1 MNSRALA
8 AEIITEC
15 LEGTGQSHLLLQE
28 ALRRHPE
35 ADARDRNLLTSL
47 VHGTIGC
54 ALQLD
59 AYLKPLSRVPVE
71 KLKPYVRTVLRMG
84 LYQLIYLDRI
94 PASAVCNES
103 VKLIRKRMGDGL
115 TGYVNGVLRAA
126 ARKESW
132 EALSGAAAFSLP
144 EELYDYLTALYGEA
158 ATQVIG
164 RAYLAPPV
172 LWARVNT
179 SRATVEEAAASLKT
193 EGYAAEQIDG
203 LPGCLKLE
211 RLRQTKTEGK
221 TDSQREN
228 QAESQA
234 ESQRESQA
242 ESRPLDALTAFRTG
256 RIQLQDKSAQ
266 LAVLAADPKPGMKVL
281 DLCAAPGGKSLQA
294 ADLMRDE
301 GEVLA
306 CDISEEKIARIRD
319 NISRSGFGCVKATV
333 ADATVFD
340 PEKEGRFDLVIADLP
355 CSGLGTAG
363 RKPEIKYRVTQ
374 EKIKELAALQ
384 RQILKNAVRYA
395 RPGGK
400 LLFSTCTLT
409 REENTDNADWLRD
422 ACGLS
427 PIPLALPSECF
438 AGAETG
444 CLQLLPEAGSG
455 DGFFISLF
463 MKEKNG

>member
-59 AYLKPLSRVPVE
+59 AYLEPLSRVPVE

-103 VKLIRKRMGDGL
+103 VKLVRKRMGDGL

-126 ARKESW
+126 TRKESW
-132 EALSGAAAFSLP
+132 EELSGAAAFSLP
-144 EELYDYLTALYGEA
+144 EELYDYLTALYGEEEVQA
-158 ATQVIG
+158 IG
-164 RAYLAPPV
+164 RAYLMPPV

-179 SRATVEEAAASLKT
+179 SRAAAEEVAASLKN
-193 EGYAAEQIDG
+193 EGYAAEQTDG
-203 LPGCLKLE
+203 IPGCLKLE
-211 RLRQTKTEGK
+211 RLRQTTM
-221 TDSQREN
+221 DSQTETEK
-228 QAESQA
+228 ATK
-234 ESQRESQA
+234 
-242 ESRPLDALTAFRTG
+242 SRPLDALTALREG
-256 RIQLQDKSAQ
+256 LLQLQDKSAQ

-306 CDISEEKIARIRD
+306 CDISEEKIVRIRD
-319 NISRSGFGCVKATV
+319 NISRSGFGCVKAAV

-340 PEKEGRFDLVIADLP
+340 PEKEGCFDLVIADLP

-374 EKIKELAALQ
+374 DKIRELAALQ
-384 RQILKNAVRYA
+384 RQILKNAVRYV

-400 LLFSTCTLT
+400 LLYSTCTLT

-422 ACGLS
+422 ACGLRQL
-427 PIPLALPSECF
+427 PLALPPDRFS
-438 AGAETG
+438 GAETG
-444 CLQLLPEAGSG
+444 RLQLMPKAGSG

-463 MKEKNG
+463 MKEKKG

>member
-103 VKLIRKRMGDGL
+103 VKLVRKRMGDGL

-144 EELYDYLTALYGEA
+144 EELYDYLTALYGGEEA
-158 ATQVIG
+158 QAIG
-164 RAYLAPPV
+164 RAYLMPPS

-179 SRATVEEAAASLKT
+179 SRATAEEVAASLKT

-211 RLRQTKTEGK
+211 RLRQTKT
-221 TDSQREN
+221 D
-228 QAESQA
+228 
-234 ESQRESQA
+234 SQRESQA
-242 ESRPLDALTAFRTG
+242 ESRPLDALTAFREG
-256 RIQLQDKSAQ
+256 LLQLQDKSAQ
-266 LAVLAADPKPGMKVL
+266 LAVLAADPRPGMKVL

-306 CDISEEKIARIRD
+306 CDISEEKIARIRE
-319 NISRSGFGCVKATV
+319 NIARSGFGCAKAAM

-422 ACGLS
+422 ACGLT